1 MQALKQ
7 LSLCTS
13 LSVRAFYYAPHPLI
27 DQAPG
32 NDITSLTMYTTHTRV
47 SDMRIYIYIYSS
59 NPWESNHRD
68 GPTGHKN
75 KKKKSSGRCLSTP
88 LWTNPIFYTVQLN
101 SHTCT
106 VHCSSSA
113 RLVDIKALAYIEFHE
128 QYLTILTFN
137 IFTFH
142 ALVPFDID
150 SLALGT
156 TTGG

>member
-75 KKKKSSGRCLSTP
+75 KKKRVQEGVCPPLFGPILFSTQ
-88 LWTNPIFYTVQLN
+88 F
-101 SHTCT
+101 S
-106 VHCSSSA
+106 
-113 RLVDIKALAYIEFHE
+113 
-128 QYLTILTFN
+128 
-137 IFTFH
+137 
-142 ALVPFDID
+142 
-150 SLALGT
+150 
-156 TTGG
+156 